1 MSDIS
6 KQKFTNATLGRPIL
20 VGATASPGTAIH
32 TVTTNSSQFDEIWL
46 YAYNNDATSNVALT
60 IEFGSNSSADLIS
73 SSIPF
78 KTGLFLIVPGI
89 PLQGDA
95 TPPTVKAYAAT
106 TNVIS
111 ISGWVNRLG

>member
-6 KQKFTNATLGRPIL
+6 KQKFTNSTAGRPIL

-32 TVTTNSSQFDEIWL
+32 TVTTNSSQFEEIWL
-46 YAYNNDATSNVALT
+46 YAANNSTNTNVALT
-60 IEFGSNSSADLIS
+60 VEFGSNSSADQINAT
-73 SSIPF
+73 IPF
-78 KTGLFLIVPGI
+78 KSGLYLLVPGI
-89 PLQGDA
+89 PLPGDA
-95 TPPTVKAYAAT
+95 TPPTVKAYAGT

>member
-20 VGATASPGTAIH
+20 VTTNASPGTAIH
-32 TVTTNSSQFDEIWL
+32 TVTTNSSRFDEVWL
-46 YAYNNDATSNVALT
+46 YAANNGTTNVALT
-60 IEFGSNSSADLIS
+60 VEFGSNSSADQINA
-73 SSIPF
+73 SIPF
-78 KTGLFLIVPGI
+78 KSGLYLLVPGI

>member
-32 TVTTNSSQFDEIWL
+32 TVTTNSSQFDEVWL
-46 YAYNNDATSNVALT
+46 YAANNNTSNVALT
-60 IEFGSNSSADLIS
+60 VEFGSNSAADQINAT
-73 SSIPF
+73 IPY
-78 KTGLFLIVPGI
+78 KTGLFLIIPGI

-95 TPPTVKAYAAT
+95 TPPTVKAYAGT

>member
-32 TVTTNSSQFDEIWL
+32 TVTTNSSQFDEVWL
-46 YAYNNDATSNVALT
+46 YAANNNTSNVALT
-60 IEFGSNSSADLIS
+60 VEFGSNSAADQINAT
-73 SSIPF
+73 IPY
-78 KTGLFLIVPGI
+78 KTGLFLIIPGI

>member
-1 MSDIS
+1 MADIT

-20 VGATASPGTAIH
+20 VGATASPGTDIH

-46 YAYNNDATSNVALT
+46 YATNNGVSNVSLT
-60 IEFGSNSSADLIS
+60 IEFGSNSTTDQINV
-73 SSIPF
+73 SIPF
-78 KTGLFLIVPGI
+78 KSGLYLIVPGI

-95 TPPTVKAYAAT
+95 TPPTIKAYAGT